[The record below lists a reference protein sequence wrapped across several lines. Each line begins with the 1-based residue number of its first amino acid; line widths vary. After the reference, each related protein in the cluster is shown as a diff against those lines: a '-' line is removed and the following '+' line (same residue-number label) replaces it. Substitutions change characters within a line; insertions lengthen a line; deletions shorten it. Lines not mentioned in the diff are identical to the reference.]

1 MVNSCAVPL
10 CTNRC
15 KPGSDIRFYRLP
27 LKKPK
32 LLKIWLQR
40 IRCESIPVNEYTRVC
55 SAHFS
60 GNPKRL
66 GPNDIPSIFAWSKPT
81 TPRPTKGRSTV
92 LRYDGGESGCRDS
105 IEVRS
110 ISPLSATSNVITNLS
125 DSEKDLHSFEFL
137 HLLADKAQRQCACS
151 MLVDLCQ
158 QHNHIWQTEFLRLC
172 DEFAWWFYRHDPFA
186 SPANNYML

>member
-66 GPNDIPSIFAWSKPT
+66 GPNDIPSIFAWSKRI

-92 LRYDGGESGCRDS
+92 LRYDGGETQRVVVARGGSRL
-105 IEVRS
+105 V
-110 ISPLSATSNVITNLS
+110 PQVPMNLS
-125 DSEKDLHSFEFL
+125 TF
-137 HLLADKAQRQCACS
+137 DKK
-151 MLVDLCQ
+151 VKK
-158 QHNHIWQTEFLRLC
+158 NI
-172 DEFAWWFYRHDPFA
+172 PV
-186 SPANNYML
+186 